1 MIRVLVVEDEP
12 LIAEAHRSYVE
23 RIEGFSVHAV
33 AHTARDAM
41 RVVTEAA
48 TSDDP
53 IDLVLLDI
61 GLPDASGLDLA
72 AALGGLRPS
81 PDLIAVTSARDL
93 DVVRT
98 AVTRG
103 VVLYLLKPFTFAALR
118 DKLEHYREFRDAL
131 PEGGTAVSQRDIDRA
146 MAVLRTTDSRTTASK
161 GVAPQT
167 SDLIGACVRDADRP
181 LTATDVAAAVGVSR
195 VTAWR
200 YLERL
205 ADGGVLTRATEY
217 GRAGRP
223 QVRYAWAAGPRPRP

>member
-23 RIEGFSVHAV
+23 RIDGFSVHAV
-33 AHTARDAM
+33 AHTAKDAL
-41 RVVTEAA
+41 RAVADA
-48 TSDDP
+48 TASDRP
-53 IDLVLLDI
+53 VDLVLLDI

-72 AALGGLRPS
+72 VALGGLRPA
-81 PDLIAVTSARDL
+81 PGIIAVTSARDL

-98 AVTRG
+98 AVARG

-118 DKLEHYREFRDAL
+118 DKLEHYREFRAAL
-131 PEGGTAVSQRDIDRA
+131 PSGGTAASQRDIDRA
-146 MAVLRTTDSRTTASK
+146 MAVLRTADERATAPK

-167 SDLIGACVRDADRP
+167 ADAISACVRDSGRP
-181 LTATDVAAAVGVSR
+181 LTAAEAAGIVGVSR

-205 ADGGVLTRATEY
+205 ADDGVLTRQTEY

-223 QVRYAWAAGPRPRP
+223 QVRYSWAAAEQR

>member
-12 LIAEAHRSYVE
+12 LIAAAHRTYVE
-23 RIEGFSVHAV
+23 RVDGFAV
-33 AHTARDAM
+33 AAVVHTARDAI

-48 TSDDP
+48 VAETP

-72 AALGGLRPS
+72 AALSNLHPAPGI
-81 PDLIAVTSARDL
+81 IAVTSARDL

-98 AVTRG
+98 AVARG

-118 DKLEHYREFRDAL
+118 DKLEHYREFRAAL
-131 PEGGTAVSQRDIDRA
+131 PTGGTAASQREIDRA
-146 MAVLRTTDSRTTASK
+146 MAVLRTADERATTPK

-167 SDLIGACVRDADRP
+167 VDRIASCVRDTGRA
-181 LTATDVAAAVGVSR
+181 LTAAEVASAVGVSR

-205 ADGGVLTRATEY
+205 ADDGVLARHTEY

-223 QVRYAWAAGPRPRP
+223 QVRYTWVAAGR

>member
-1 MIRVLVVEDEP
+1 MIRVLIVEDEP
-12 LIAEAHRSYVE
+12 LIAEAHRSYVA
-23 RIEGFSVHAV
+23 RVEGFSVHTV
-33 AHTARDAM
+33 AHTAGDAM
-41 RVVTEAA
+41 RAVAEAA
-48 TSDDP
+48 ASDEP

-72 AALGGLRPS
+72 GALSGLRPS
-81 PDLIAVTSARDL
+81 PGIIAVTSARDL

-118 DKLEHYREFRDAL
+118 DKLEHYREFRAAL
-131 PEGGTAVSQRDIDRA
+131 PAGGTAASQRDIDRA
-146 MAVLRTTDSRTTASK
+146 MAVLRSADQRATTPK

-167 SDLIGACVRDADRP
+167 ADLIGTCVRDADGP
-181 LTATDVAAAVGVSR
+181 MTAAEVAAAVGVSR

-205 ADGGVLTRATEY
+205 ADDAVLERRTQY
-217 GRAGRP
+217 GRTGRP
-223 QVRYAWAAGPRPRP
+223 QVRYAWAASSSR

>member
-12 LIAEAHRSYVE
+12 LIAQAHHAYVE
-23 RIEGFSVHAV
+23 RVDGFAVAAV
-33 AHTARDAM
+33 AHTAQDAI
-41 RVVTEAA
+41 RVVTEASA
-48 TSDDP
+48 AEAP

-72 AALGGLRPS
+72 AALSNLRPA
-81 PDLIAVTSARDL
+81 PGIIAVTSARDL

-98 AVTRG
+98 AVARG

-118 DKLEHYREFRDAL
+118 DKLEHYREFRAAL
-131 PEGGTAVSQRDIDRA
+131 PTGGTAASQRDIDRA
-146 MAVLRTTDSRTTASK
+146 MAVLRTADERATTPK

-167 SDLIGACVRDADRP
+167 IDLIGSCVRDAGCP
-181 LTATDVAAAVGVSR
+181 LTAAEAATAAGVSR

-205 ADGGVLTRATEY
+205 ADDGILARTTEY

-223 QVRYAWAAGPRPRP
+223 QVRYMWATSR

>member
-1 MIRVLVVEDEP
+1 MIRVLIVEDEP

-23 RIEGFSVHAV
+23 RMEGFSVHTV
-33 AHTARDAM
+33 VHTANAAIRAVTDAA
-41 RVVTEAA
+41 VG
-48 TSDDP
+48 DDP

-72 AALGGLRPS
+72 GALSGLRPS
-81 PDLIAVTSARDL
+81 PDIIAVTSARDL
-93 DVVRT
+93 AVVRA

-118 DKLEHYREFRDAL
+118 DKLEHFREFRAAL
-131 PEGGTAVSQRDIDRA
+131 TEGGTAASQRDIDRA
-146 MAVLRTTDSRTTASK
+146 MAVLRSVDERATSPK

-167 SDLIGACVRDADRP
+167 ADRIGACIRDADRP
-181 LTATDVAAAVGVSR
+181 MTAAEVAAAVGVSR

-205 ADGGVLTRATEY
+205 ADDGALARETEY

-223 QVRYAWAAGPRPRP
+223 QVRYAWADAAH